1 MLPLAHAIIATAA
14 SVLAGIPAPTGHTVI
29 VADIEPND
37 TKDQLVTVNAPSGD
51 FCLVGKLEKR
61 YAPDCE
67 PDTFMVL
74 FDKLNT
80 FVAADDNSSPKGNG
94 WASAITGVTDADG
107 FIDNGDGTRSLRMG
121 VTGRADGFDGN
132 FNGLNQNG
140 AHKQFGGF
148 TLFVTYFNAGGGVA
162 GTFEYSDEFASGAEA
177 FYINDTV
184 PADAVSADICIDNTV
199 GEVLN
204 CTDVDYYMLE
214 GLVPLCE
221 YCITTVGGLDCEC
234 RPTDTLLGW
243 FDKNMGLIDLDD
255 ESGPV
260 PGYARLCVTADVDG
274 KARIA
279 VSGSG
284 DEDFDGFR
292 DGQLLN
298 TGGQTVGIGGG
309 LGGERAPTECP
320 DFLEGHGVCGC
331 YTLEIQVNHPHSEE
345 NDDPTE
351 DELQGA
357 MDHGDLNM
365 DGYTNTADLGI
376 LLGNFGWTE
385 APGN

>member
-1 MLPLAHAIIATAA
+1 MLPLAHAIIATTA
-14 SVLAGIPAPTGHTVI
+14 SALAGVPAHSGHTVI
-29 VADIEPND
+29 IADNEPND
-37 TKDQLVTVNAPSGD
+37 TKDQLVSIEAPSGD

-74 FDKLNT
+74 FDKLNN
-80 FVAADDNSSPKGNG
+80 FVAADDNASPKGNG

-107 FIDNGDGTRSLRMG
+107 FINNGDGTRSLRIG

-132 FNGLNQNG
+132 FNGLNQNAAHQQRG
-140 AHKQFGGF
+140 AF
-148 TLFVTYFNAGGGVA
+148 TVYVTYFDAGGAEVGA
-162 GTFEYSDEFASGAEA
+162 FEYTDEFAGAEA

-184 PADAVSADICIDNTV
+184 PAAAVSADICIDNTV

-204 CTDVDYYMLE
+204 CSDVDFYMIE
-214 GLVPLCE
+214 NLVPLCE
-221 YCITTVGGLDCEC
+221 YCITTVGGIDCEC

-274 KARIA
+274 RARIA
-279 VSGSG
+279 VTGSG
-284 DEDFDGFR
+284 DEDFDGYL
-292 DGQLLN
+292 DGQLLT
-298 TGGQTVGIGGG
+298 TGGQPFGAGASG
-309 LGGERAPTECP
+309 RAPVECP
-320 DFLEGHGVCGC
+320 DYLEGHGVCGC
-331 YTLEIQVNHPHSEE
+331 YTLDIEVNHPHSGNNEE
-345 NDDPTE
+345 PTE
-351 DELQGA
+351 EDLQDA
-357 MDHGDLNM
+357 MSHGDLNM
-365 DGYTNTADLGI
+365 DGFTNTADLGI